1 MRYRDLK
8 IVEMAA
14 IGASPTPSS
23 LQNYLDNINSILAGD
38 ERVLVVGKD
47 EKSGWK
53 FTADPEQT
61 VTTADSEIRGKGTN
75 LKGKKITKIYVKQLH
90 KNEAIK
96 GGTSVNMGDAA
107 EAILGSALTA
117 KFEMGGGSIGE
128 KQLMKILNEAVEK
141 GNYQT
146 RAEYEDK
153 TSKPD
158 SCTFNLTLNDASLK
172 GLKKWLKHDDP
183 MSGNHKDFELAQE
196 YPGNKGVPS
205 LETGVKKVQELQKH
219 VRNAVIYANQNERA
233 NTAVKIAA
241 DNKDHNEISVV
252 SDGGDATQQS
262 KTKVDLKIVYD
273 NKSTTLLS
281 LKAGNVRQFGQI
293 SGAEFGTITKFID
306 TMFDVR
312 FDPELKE
319 QFGFQDKQSENDV
332 AYIEYNYKE
341 PFKKLYAYTLEQ
353 MKKLIGGSNER
364 QEYNFVQQL
373 YKGINQHA
381 TLGEEGVTMVKLS
394 PRAKVAYKELTFD
407 KRLLDALKAYDFVVR
422 PGSGRR
428 AEGANHYIEVVGIL
442 KPKEAEAQT
451 ALTDEDIKELPQKD
465 ILVSLRSAVKAGSL
479 RNTVEMGDLLD
490 ELADIEK
497 MIAKNEKN
505 PPEGKPE
512 QPKQPAGTVTSKA
525 GNQMKAGVDGKATVV
540 PAEEP
545 APTG

>member
-47 EKSGWK
+47 EKSGWE

-75 LKGKKITKIYVKQLH
+75 LKGKEITKIYVKQLH

-107 EAILGSALTA
+107 EAILGSAITA

-128 KQLMKILNEAVEK
+128 NQLMKILVEATNK
-141 GNYQT
+141 GSYKT
-146 RAEYEDK
+146 KAEYKEGEADA
-153 TSKPD
+153 
-158 SCTFNLTLNDASLK
+158 CTFNLTLNDSSLK

-183 MSGNHKDFELAQE
+183 MSGNHKEFELAQE

-205 LETGVKKVQELQKH
+205 LETGIKKVKELQKH
-219 VRNAVIYANQNERA
+219 VKNAVIYANQNERA
-233 NTAVKIAA
+233 NTAVQKAAA
-241 DNKDHNEISVV
+241 DKGANIVSII

-262 KTKVDLKIVYD
+262 STKVDLKIVYD
-273 NKSTTLLS
+273 GQSTTLLS

-312 FDPELKE
+312 FPNELKE
-319 QFGFQDKQSENDV
+319 QFGFQDKQGDTDV
-332 AYIEYNYKE
+332 AYIDYNYKE

-373 YKGINQHA
+373 YNGINQHA
-381 TLGEEGVTMVKLS
+381 TLGEKGVTMVKLS

-407 KRLLDALKAYDFVVR
+407 ERLLDALKAYDFVVR

-465 ILVSLRSAVKAGSL
+465 ILVSLRSALKAGSL

-505 PPEGKPE
+505 PPEEKPE

-525 GNQMKAGVDGKATVV
+525 GNQMKAGADGKATVV

-545 APTG
+545 APTS